1 MRILSVAYPFAAVG
15 RDAAGGAEQILAAI
29 DAGLV
34 AHGYDSTVIACEG
47 SHVAGRL
54 LPVPRCESAIDTAA
68 RARVHAAVRAALAR
82 AAPDCDLIH
91 LHGVDFPCYLPPLG
105 PPVLATLHLP
115 PGWYDAAIFT
125 PQRPRTWLHCVSR
138 AQHGQCPP
146 SSALL
151 PPIENGVPVSLL
163 AAHRAKRC
171 EFVLT
176 LGRVCPEKGQHLAL
190 AAAHRA
196 GVPLLIA
203 GQTFPYAEHLD
214 YFERQVRSLLD
225 ARRRWIGPVG
235 FTRKR
240 RLLAA
245 ARCLLIP
252 SLAAETSS
260 LVAMEAAACGTPVIA
275 FHAGALP
282 DIVRNGETG
291 FLVGDE
297 DEMAEAIARADR
309 IDPDVCRAEAFA
321 RFDEGRMVGAYV
333 ETYRWLLT

>member
-29 DAGLV
+29 DIGLAARGHQSV
-34 AHGYDSTVIACEG
+34 VIACEG
-47 SHVAGRL
+47 SRVAGRL
-54 LPVPRCESAIDTAA
+54 LAIPRCDGVIDAGG
-68 RARVHAAVRAALAR
+68 RAHVHAAVAAAIAR

-91 LHGVDFPCYLPPLG
+91 LHGIDFPCYPPPPG

-115 PGWYDAAIFT
+115 PAWYDAAIFT
-125 PQRPRTWLHCVSR
+125 PGRPRTWLHCVSR
-138 AQHGQCPP
+138 AQHAQCPP

-163 AAHRAKRC
+163 ASHCARRC
-171 EFVLT
+171 DFVLM
-176 LGRVCPEKGQHLAL
+176 LGRICPEKGQHLAL

-196 GVPLLIA
+196 RVPLLIA
-203 GQTFPYAEHLD
+203 GQAFPYPEHLE

-225 ARRRWIGPVG
+225 ARRRWIGPIG
-235 FTRKR
+235 FKRKR

-275 FHAGALP
+275 FRAGALP
-282 DIVRNGETG
+282 DIVRDGVTG
-291 FLVGDE
+291 SLVSDE
-297 DEMAEAIARADR
+297 AEMAEAIARSDR
-309 IDPDVCRAEAFA
+309 IAAKACRAEAFA
-321 RFDEGRMVGAYV
+321 RFDESRMVDAYV
-333 ETYRWLLT
+333 ATYRRLLA